1 MWLPR
6 AWILLGLLAAA
17 RCEEEGASTVFL
29 EAAKSFFSNKDNING
44 LQGLARAF
52 LESDGRN
59 EASNMFEKSNLDSV
73 GQIVSGIG
81 SLFSGSENSG
91 QGGIDFSMLG
101 SVLDGVI
108 SSSRKD
114 QGERSSRGAAETRQQ
129 DLGIDLEGIVNI
141 GSMLMGRNG
150 GNSELIMGLL
160 PMLLSNFAGESN
172 EIEGAAPGRNKIHDH
187 SAHSWYMPPILEN
200 LHVMWDHFS
209 NSELGQTLWEKSGLA
224 QFVGQMSDPEGR
236 IQYEKLLDSFENPSL
251 RRKWI
256 RSLTNYIGEWISHVS
271 DPQIQQR
278 YLNTVQF
285 VGNSFLKSQGFPKS
299 AMFDS
304 TRPAESLSRLVNA
317 VGKRHLGMKM
327 DSSQYIKPAVAY
339 IKELIALAS
348 EKGFIMSRIN
358 AKGISNRLSDMINND
373 IINPILKSYRAYK
386 WAIKRPQCASQILCT
401 INEKNELDQ
410 EQPRLRNVMSKIT
423 SFPAAWA
430 VSNKLGT
437 NFWTLYGAIME
448 QDICIQKYP
457 ADCTDF
463 HEEEIRITTEN
474 IHSEL

>member
-1 MWLPR
+1 
-6 AWILLGLLAAA
+6 
-17 RCEEEGASTVFL
+17 
-29 EAAKSFFSNKDNING
+29 
-44 LQGLARAF
+44 
-52 LESDGRN
+52 
-59 EASNMFEKSNLDSV
+59 MFEKSNLDSV

-81 SLFSGSENSG
+81 SLFSGNENG
-91 QGGIDFSMLG
+91 QGIDFSMLR

-108 SSSRKD
+108 GSNQKD
-114 QGERSSRGAAETRQQ
+114 HTERSSRGVETKQ

-150 GNSELIMGLL
+150 RNSELIMGLL

-172 EIEGAAPGRNKIHDH
+172 EIDGAPSKIHDH
-187 SAHSWYMPPILEN
+187 SGHSWYMPPILEN

-304 TRPAESLSRLVNA
+304 TRPAESLSRCIYIYIFTITLLKKK
-317 VGKRHLGMKM
+317 KRK
-327 DSSQYIKPAVAY
+327 
-339 IKELIALAS
+339 
-348 EKGFIMSRIN
+348 
-358 AKGISNRLSDMINND
+358 
-373 IINPILKSYRAYK
+373 LKSKSRV
-386 WAIKRPQCASQILCT
+386 I
-401 INEKNELDQ
+401 E
-410 EQPRLRNVMSKIT
+410 
-423 SFPAAWA
+423 
-430 VSNKLGT
+430 
-437 NFWTLYGAIME
+437 
-448 QDICIQKYP
+448 
-457 ADCTDF
+457 
-463 HEEEIRITTEN
+463 
-474 IHSEL
+474 